1 MLFKAL
7 ISIDYHCYY
16 YQYCYYILQLLLLLL
31 FFLLLQE
38 SQELINKCQQQERKI
53 SSWNKQSNN
62 AGDVSPSEVP
72 PAPLLIYRSSSM
84 LVFKTAPFNSMGGK
98 KVGHDFVTFY

>member
-1 MLFKAL
+1 MFQRNYEGGTVHQ
-7 ISIDYHCYY
+7 IQSNVVIIYY
-16 YQYCYYILQLLLLLL
+16 YYYY
-31 FFLLLQE
+31 FFLLQE

-53 SSWNKQSNN
+53 SSWNKQPNN

-72 PAPLLIYRSSSM
+72 PAPLLMYRSSSM

-98 KVGHDFVTFY
+98 KVGHDFAS